1 MSKVVEKVSG
11 FSVLILGLVSVVLVA
26 LMYLGGN
33 AESLM
38 VGEEALTVPKFT
50 DPLLYWSY
58 FLLVLIVVI
67 TIGFTLIGFVK
78 QLIETPKSALKTL
91 IPIALFAVI
100 FIASWFLGSSEKIS
114 IIGYEG
120 TENEGFWAQFSDMII
135 YSCYT
140 LFAALVA
147 TIIGSSIYKKLK

>member
-67 TIGFTLIGFVK
+67 TIGFTLVGFVK

-91 IPIALFAVI
+91 IPIALFAII
-100 FIASWFLGSSEKIS
+100 FVTSWFLGSSEKIS

-140 LFAALVA
+140 LFVALVA

>member
-11 FSVLILGLVSVVLVA
+11 FSVLILGLISVVLVV
-26 LMYLGGN
+26 LMYVGGN
-33 AESLM
+33 AESLT
-38 VGEEALTVPKFT
+38 VGEESLTVPKFT

-91 IPIALFAVI
+91 IPIALFAII

-140 LFAALVA
+140 LFAALVV
-147 TIIGSSIYKKLK
+147 TIVGSGIYKKLK